1 MEVSHGKLT
10 IEPIAQTCIVL
21 ELKIDTHIVP
31 NQLSRIWIAFV
42 KGNFTAAQRAA
53 AIVVNGQCRHVSNFT
68 GRNSSERLLKDFCRL
83 AA

>member
-1 MEVSHGKLT
+1 
-10 IEPIAQTCIVL
+10 
-21 ELKIDTHIVP
+21 
-31 NQLSRIWIAFV
+31 LSRIWIAFV

-53 AIVVNGQCRHVSNFT
+53 AIVVNGQCGHVSNFT